1 MSDKQPVLECRNI
14 SVKYGA
20 SLAVSDMS
28 LNLSRGEMIGV
39 LGANGAGKST
49 FINALAGWSRGPAS
63 VSGQVSLYGEPL
75 DKIKPHVRFARGV
88 ALVSEG
94 KNVFT
99 HVSVS
104 DHFRLIRQPKDDTN
118 RFRMTL
124 DDIFDLFPRLAER
137 REHLGGQLSGGE
149 RQMLAVSC
157 ALLACP
163 KVLLLDEPSI
173 GLAPLIIT
181 ELLGTIRKLVDIG
194 LPVLLVEQN
203 AEAALKVVDRVVL
216 LETGKKVLEGDV
228 ADLVND
234 QRIQDAYLGK
244 MGA

>member
-1 MSDKQPVLECRNI
+1 MSDPVTVLDCQDI

-20 SLAVSDMS
+20 SLALSHMS
-28 LNLSRGEMIGV
+28 LKLGRGEMIGV

-49 FINALAGWSRGPAS
+49 FVNALAGWSRGETT
-63 VSGQVSLYGEPL
+63 VSGHVSLYDETL
-75 DKIKPHVRFARGV
+75 DRLKPHVRFARGV
-88 ALVSEG
+88 TLVSEG
-94 KNVFT
+94 KNVFS
-99 HVSVS
+99 HVSVT
-104 DHFRLIRQPKDDTN
+104 DHFRLIRQPKDTTN
-118 RFRMTL
+118 RFRITL

-137 REHLGGQLSGGE
+137 RDHMGGQLSGGE

-173 GLAPLIIT
+173 GLAPLVIT
-181 ELLGTIRKLVDIG
+181 ELLGSIRTLVDNG

-203 AEAALKVVDRVVL
+203 AEAALKVVNRVVL
-216 LETGKKVLEGDV
+216 LETGKKVLEGSV
-228 ADLVND
+228 EELAND

-244 MGA
+244 MGG